1 MGYPLE
7 YIQINGFQIILT
19 NKVLYL
25 MHEDDEKWWV
35 FDLIDPNLN
44 WWRRDLIM
52 AIFHREDAE
61 AFCRIYTIK
70 S

>member
-7 YIQINGFQIILT
+7 YIEINGFQIILT

-25 MHEDDEKWWV
+25 MHEDGEWQV
-35 FDLIDPNLN
+35 FDLIDPDLN
-44 WWRRDLIM
+44 WWRCDLIM
-52 AIFHREDAE
+52 ASFHKEDAE
-61 AFCRIYTIK
+61 AFCRIYTTK